1 MNEIRM
7 YVERL
12 FLGKV
17 LTEEVLEL
25 KEEIYGNLVARY
37 EDYVAGGMDAAEAL
51 RATEA
56 SITSV
61 DDELVAAAAA
71 AGVCED
77 APVAPVA
84 PIAPVEPAAAAAAFE
99 DALAAAASTE
109 PAPAVN
115 DSDRALDGVDD
126 GPRAIETAAC
136 DESLLGAVKAFAS
149 DVLRCSWARIEA
161 GLRWY
166 SPATILLCFGLFLFV
181 FVLFVVAGI
190 VGGEPSMV
198 VFGLVFIPLMF
209 VLVVALIVFSAGL
222 DGAYAA
228 ESADEDADAWS
239 AGDVADYVAPDAVV
253 DLPA

>member
-1 MNEIRM
+1 MSEIRM
-7 YVERL
+7 HVERL

-51 RATEA
+51 RATKA

-71 AGVCED
+71 AGACGDVPA

-84 PIAPVEPAAAAAAFE
+84 SAAPAAAASA
-99 DALAAAASTE
+99 E
-109 PAPAVN
+109 PEPAVN

-136 DESLLGAVKAFAS
+136 DESLLSAVKAFAS

-181 FVLFVVAGI
+181 FVLYVVSGI
-190 VGGEPSMV
+190 VEGAPNLV

-209 VLVVALIVFSAGL
+209 VLVVAGMVLLAGL
-222 DGAYAA
+222 DGAHAA
-228 ESADEDADAWS
+228 ESADEDEDAYVRWPEDAADYA
-239 AGDVADYVAPDAVV
+239 AGDVAA
-253 DLPA
+253 DLPV

>member
-37 EDYVAGGMDAAEAL
+37 EDYVASGMDAAEAL

-77 APVAPVA
+77 APAAPA
-84 PIAPVEPAAAAAAFE
+84 REDAPAAPAFAEPESAA
-99 DALAAAASTE
+99 
-109 PAPAVN
+109 N
-115 DSDRALDGVDD
+115 DSDREPDAVDD

-161 GLRWY
+161 RLRWY

-181 FVLFVVAGI
+181 FVLFEVSGI
-190 VGGEPSMV
+190 VGGSPNMV

-209 VLVVALIVFSAGL
+209 VLVVVCMVLIAGL
-222 DGAYAA
+222 DEAYAV
-228 ESADEDADAWS
+228 ECADEDADAYARWPEDAAGYA
-239 AGDVADYVAPDAVV
+239 AGDVADYAAGDAAA
-253 DLPA
+253 DLPV

>member
-37 EDYVAGGMDAAEAL
+37 EDYVASGMDAAEAL

-77 APVAPVA
+77 APA
-84 PIAPVEPAAAAAAFE
+84 
-99 DALAAAASTE
+99 
-109 PAPAVN
+109 APAFAEPESAAN
-115 DSDRALDGVDD
+115 DSDREPDAVDD

-161 GLRWY
+161 RLRWY

-181 FVLFVVAGI
+181 FVLFEVSGI
-190 VGGEPSMV
+190 VGGSPNMV

-209 VLVVALIVFSAGL
+209 VLVVVCMVLIAGL
-222 DGAYAA
+222 DEAYAV
-228 ESADEDADAWS
+228 ECADEDADAYARWPEDAAGYA
-239 AGDVADYVAPDAVV
+239 AGDVADYAAGDVTDYAAGDAAA
-253 DLPA
+253 DLPV